1 MLTKR
6 DKAIIKDIERFR
18 VMDRDSIAEIHFA
31 NLKNPNQ
38 AANTVLLR
46 LIREGHLQRSTSFS
60 PYVYFSSD
68 SQMKKNSAKIN
79 HFLAILEVYKEMK
92 QIGQLETF
100 MVEPKYVPKGDG
112 AEPDIYAVYRKTPF
126 FIEVQKSVYSEKVM
140 NEKLDRYIDLYNSG
154 VFENTFP
161 RLLILSEQR
170 YAIDKD
176 YPLKVF
182 QSQSFKQFV
191 NSLKPNPVQQP
202 VKVENGIKIKLG

>member
-68 SQMKKNSAKIN
+68 SQIKKNSAKIN

-92 QIGQLETF
+92 QLGQLETF
-100 MVEPKYVPKGDG
+100 MVEPKYVSKGEG

-126 FIEVQKSVYSEKVM
+126 LIEVQKSIYSQKLM
-140 NEKLDRYIDLYNSG
+140 NEKLERYIDLYNSS
-154 VFENTFP
+154 VFESFP

-170 YAIDKD
+170 YAIDND
-176 YPLKVF
+176 YPFKVF
-182 QSQSFKQFV
+182 QSQSFSQFT

-202 VKVENGIKIKLG
+202 VKVESGIKIKLG